1 MSFFASSSIKVRL
14 MACFGLVMVLSL
26 IVSGLSINAMYS
38 SISTATRVSEIITGN
53 YRRIA
58 LTSTT
63 FESTNAAIINYLTPN
78 NQTPANMQ
86 KVNEEMDKF
95 ITSTKA
101 LGGRLGLKEIVFA
114 LKDQA
119 LEYERIFENDVMSLI
134 NAGRPYE
141 ALEVYLNVLAPLS
154 TTMRAEI
161 EKVVAL
167 RFIVIED
174 LSEELVQTGSL
185 IMVISLT
192 TIQLIVSIIIALV
205 ISSSIQRAIKAQCTA
220 AQALSNGEFNYRFAP
235 SSKDEFGVLNNA
247 MISMAAKL
255 RETIAHVITLA
266 DKVNA
271 DMSDMEKSAQ
281 NICEAMERTERKAI
295 AVSASADEMVATTT
309 NIANNCKDAAASSQ
323 ESADLTSVGMKS
335 VNESTNAIRDQ
346 YEHMKQNA
354 STIQSLV
361 DQALKIGSIVGTI
374 DEIAAQ
380 TNLLALNAA
389 IEAARAGEA
398 GRGFAVVAD
407 EVRALA
413 NRTTA
418 STQEIR
424 GMVDRIQIET
434 AHATEAM
441 QQNLDSMSEV
451 ASSSSGVQENLSNAL
466 NFVNDVNT
474 QITQISS
481 AASQQT
487 TASSEISNNMQDI
500 THAATEVN
508 NVAQNAR
515 TTFVGTADSLN
526 DLIDRLKFFK
536 I

>member
-1 MSFFASSSIKVRL
+1 

-86 KVNEEMDKF
+86 KVNEAMDKF

-413 NRTTA
+413 SRTSS
-418 STQEIR
+418 STSEITDK
-424 GMVDRIQIET
+424 VDRMVNVANEANDSMGRSVTGITALAENTSVLDHVLNDILNNVQNVNNQISQIAASAEEQSTSSNEISASMQELTNTTRDVAKIAEETSELVNNSFNQIE
-434 AHATEAM
+434 
-441 QQNLDSMSEV
+441 SFK
-451 ASSSSGVQENLSNAL
+451 AL
-466 NFVNDVNT
+466 
-474 QITQISS
+474 IG
-481 AASQQT
+481 
-487 TASSEISNNMQDI
+487 
-500 THAATEVN
+500 
-508 NVAQNAR
+508 R
-515 TTFVGTADSLN
+515 
-526 DLIDRLKFFK
+526 FK
-536 I
+536 L